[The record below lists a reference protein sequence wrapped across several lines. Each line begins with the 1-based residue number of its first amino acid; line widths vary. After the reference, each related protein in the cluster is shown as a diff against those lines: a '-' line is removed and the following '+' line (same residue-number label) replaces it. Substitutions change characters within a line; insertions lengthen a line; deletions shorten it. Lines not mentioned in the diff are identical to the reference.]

1 MSSKEKSFWIGFG
14 LVMAILLGGSGFYMI
29 QSLGEY
35 NNASTEHGKLA
46 RKKKGLEAKPI
57 FPSQENLDDFGKQ
70 LDQFEGKVDQ
80 LHDKLKQ
87 FQKPLESSIKAKDF
101 PQILKVAVDGFRTYR
116 QQKLVI
122 IPDDFYFGMN
132 KYEKGGLPPEAATGI
147 LKFQLDAIER
157 LLKVIIE
164 TGSDEIYRF
173 SREMTPLEL
182 PDGKDPER
190 TSQVAKYT
198 VTVGFLTTHDGFR
211 NFLNATS
218 NDKEFFY
225 IVRVLRADNEIK
237 EGPQKNVEQQVIYR
251 NPETG
256 EVVNVEPG
264 KTASQGLVAQDAR
277 VIFGKEKLRVTA
289 VVDLCRFP
297 ENVEKEVVE
306 KKATTKGTTKS
317 KGASSPAKGR
327 KG

>member
-1 MSSKEKSFWIGFG
+1 MSSKEKSFWIGFA
-14 LVMAILLGGSGFYMI
+14 LVTLLLLGGAGYYTTR
-29 QSLGEY
+29 SLIAY
-35 NNASTEHGKLA
+35 NNASTEHSKLA
-46 RKKKGLEAKPI
+46 KKKRSLESKPI
-57 FPSQENLDDFGKQ
+57 FPSQENLDEFKKQ

-87 FQKPLESSIKAKDF
+87 FQKPLQKTVQAKDF
-101 PQILKVAVDGFRTYR
+101 PQILKVAVDSFRTYR

-147 LKFQLDAIER
+147 LKFQLDAFDR

-164 TGSDEIYRF
+164 TGSDEIFRF
-173 SREMTPLEL
+173 AREMTPLEL
-182 PDGKDPER
+182 PNGKDPEL
-190 TSQVAKYT
+190 TSQVAKYP
-198 VTVGFLTTHDGFR
+198 VMISFLTTHDGFR

-225 IVRVLRADNEIK
+225 VVRVLRVDNEIK
-237 EGPQKNVEQQVIYR
+237 EGPQKVVEQQVIYR

-264 KTASQGLVAQDAR
+264 KAAGKELVAQDAR

-297 ENVEKEVVE
+297 ENVVE
-306 KKATTKGTTKS
+306 PETVESKAPERKP
-317 KGASSPAKGR
+317 GASRTKVR